1 MINMAVLNLK
11 DIIKYLIKITIV
23 IAIVIGLTRYFSNA
37 KENITKQI
45 QIIENV
51 PLLSCL
57 DTTIPGIANM
67 KQEQVKEKTS
77 PLKTMLDMQLG
88 MLSSFE
94 SKEVVSKVNSKE
106 ENTISENITSEDTTN
121 KNQTEE
127 PLKEAETGLKTEV
140 QSSKVKETYNSEY
153 NGVKIKNETDYK
165 LTTKI
170 LTPNVTVKKDNI
182 LIFHTHTCESY
193 TSSEKYKYKA
203 TGNYRTTDKNYSV
216 VRVGR
221 ELDRQ
226 LQNYGYNVIHNETYH
241 DYPSYTGSYSNSYNT
256 VTKLLQQNKNT
267 DVVIDLH
274 RDAVRR

>member
-23 IAIVIGLTRYFSNA
+23 ITIVIGLTKYFSNA
-37 KENITKQI
+37 KENITKQL

-57 DTTIPGIANM
+57 DTTIPGIADM
-67 KQEQVKEKTS
+67 KKEETKEKTS
-77 PLKTMLDMQLG
+77 PLKSMLDMQLG

-94 SKEVVSKVNSKE
+94 SKEVASKVNATTKE
-106 ENTISENITSEDTTN
+106 ENTISENN
-121 KNQTEE
+121 VNGNQTEE
-127 PLKEAETGLKTEV
+127 PLQKAETGLKTEV
-140 QSSKVKETYNSEY
+140 QSSNVKEKYTSEY
-153 NGVKIKNETDYK
+153 NGVKIKNETEYK
-165 LTTKI
+165 LTTKV
-170 LTPNVTVKKDNI
+170 LTPDVTVKKDNI

-226 LQNYGYNVIHNETYH
+226 LQDYGYNVIHSETYH
-241 DYPSYTGSYSNSYNT
+241 DYPSYTGSYNNSYNT
-256 VTKLLQQNKNT
+256 VTKLLQKNKNT